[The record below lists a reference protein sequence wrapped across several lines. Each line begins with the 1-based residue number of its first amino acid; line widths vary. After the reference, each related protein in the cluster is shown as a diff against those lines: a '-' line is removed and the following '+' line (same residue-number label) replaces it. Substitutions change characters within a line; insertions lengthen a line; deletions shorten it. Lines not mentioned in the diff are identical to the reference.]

1 MRNTVLFLMIISLFS
16 KAIGFLREI
25 LLSYYYGTSEISDA
39 YLTALIIPTVIF
51 TFIGAAL
58 STSFIPIYN
67 EILKKESLKSA
78 NKFMNNLITTF
89 FIASLILAVLGALNA
104 QLLVNLFASGLT
116 DRANELAVFFTQISI
131 FGMIFTLS
139 VEIMRNYLQIKGN
152 YSTPA
157 LVGIPM
163 NIILLISISS
173 SYYFENLLLLPLGI
187 LLSIIAQILFLVK
200 PIKRV
205 NFSLKPVLN
214 LKDKYLKKV
223 IILALPVLL
232 GVAVNDI
239 NKIVDKTLASQ
250 VGVGGISA
258 LNYAISLNN
267 FVQGVFIITITA
279 KLYPIISKM
288 FVDEEVTKMKSKIE
302 ESIVYVALTVIPI
315 SLIIMLFSNEYVSLL
330 FGRGEFDEKS
340 IKMTS
345 QVLFYYSIG
354 MLFYGLRE
362 ILSKPFYAAQDTRTP
377 MLNASLGVILN
388 VLLSLMLIGQ
398 IGLGGIA
405 LATSVSSI
413 ITTFLMYISFQKKF
427 GEINFQSLFKSLSKI
442 TLASIIT
449 SSTMFFMFQ
458 FLSKFNLHSDI
469 NIVTCTVV
477 ASFTYLIVLI
487 ILKFDLFRMVIKRR
501 NSK

>member
-25 LLSYYYGTSEISDA
+25 LLSYFYGTSEVSDA

-67 EILKKESLKSA
+67 EILKKDSLVSA

-89 FIASLILAVLGALNA
+89 FVISILLATLGALNA

-116 DRANELAVFFTQISI
+116 SKANDLAVTFTQISI
-131 FGMIFTLS
+131 FGIIFTLS
-139 VEIMRNYLQIKGN
+139 VEIMRNFLQIKGN

-163 NIILLISISS
+163 NLILLITISG
-173 SYYFENLLLLPLGI
+173 SYYFDNLILLPIGI
-187 LLSIIAQILFLVK
+187 LLSIIAQIFFLIG
-200 PIKRV
+200 PIKKV
-205 NFSLKPVLN
+205 NFSLKPVLD
-214 LKDKYLKKV
+214 LKDKYLKK
-223 IILALPVLL
+223 IIVLSLPVLI

-288 FVDEEVTKMKSKIE
+288 FIDDELTKMKMKIE
-302 ESIVYVALTVIPI
+302 ESILQISLTVIPI
-315 SLIIMLFSNEYVSLL
+315 SLIVMIFSDEYVSLL
-330 FGRGEFDEKS
+330 FGRGQFDQKS
-340 IKMTS
+340 ISMTS
-345 QVLFYYSIG
+345 QVLFYYSLG

-362 ILSKPFYAAQDTRTP
+362 ILSKPFYAAQNTRIP
-377 MLNASLGVILN
+377 MLNAFLGVGIN
-388 VLLSLMLIGQ
+388 IILSLVLIQ
-398 IGLGGIA
+398 HMGLGGIA
-405 LATSVSSI
+405 LATSISSI
-413 ITTFLMYISFQKKF
+413 ITTVLMYISFKKKF
-427 GEINFQSLFKSLSKI
+427 GDLNLKLLLRNISKVFCFSIVTLIVMIYSYKILLKIINNADLIIILCTLFSSIFYLILILIFKIDKINFQ
-442 TLASIIT
+442 
-449 SSTMFFMFQ
+449 
-458 FLSKFNLHSDI
+458 
-469 NIVTCTVV
+469 
-477 ASFTYLIVLI
+477 
-487 ILKFDLFRMVIKRR
+487 IKRR
-501 NSK
+501 